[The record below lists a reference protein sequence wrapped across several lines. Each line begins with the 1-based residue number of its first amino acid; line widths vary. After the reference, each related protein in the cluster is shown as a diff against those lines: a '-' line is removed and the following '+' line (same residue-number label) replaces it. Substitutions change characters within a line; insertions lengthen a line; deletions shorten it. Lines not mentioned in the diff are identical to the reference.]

1 MALATTE
8 PLRLLSTEPLRLLST
23 PLAGRVLA
31 VLAGGWL
38 AWSAVQLT
46 WQLLAPAELPLP
58 AASDSGF
65 STPVTQPPLAVS
77 VASFHLYGTPG
88 GVISDAAPNAP
99 DTGLALKL
107 IGTIAGRD
115 PLLGVALIAD
125 EGGQQGYYEPG
136 RIVAGARVEAV
147 YTDRVLLS
155 VGGRQEILR
164 MDRPAGLASAVTSDA
179 APVAD
184 TAVHIP
190 AMDSPEVQAA
200 IALGQNAGIG
210 AIGAVAATPIDLS
223 SIRQSIV
230 ENPAELL
237 SKVSV
242 VPVAGANGGLD
253 GVRISAPGYE
263 GVLQQAGLRGD
274 DLVVAVNGL
283 RIDSVERG
291 VQIAGVIRN
300 ADSITVTVRREGRE
314 QTLAPLR
321 LR

>member
-1 MALATTE
+1 MALTATE
-8 PLRLLSTEPLRLLST
+8 PLRLAST
-23 PLAGRVLA
+23 PAAGRVLA
-31 VLAGGWL
+31 VLAGAWL
-38 AWSAVQLT
+38 AWSCVQLT
-46 WQLLAPAELPLP
+46 WQILAPVELALP
-58 AASDSGF
+58 PASSGAIG
-65 STPVTQPPLAVS
+65 TPVTQPPLAMS

-88 GVISDAAPNAP
+88 GVISDGAPNAP
-99 DTGLALKL
+99 DTGLALTL

-125 EGGQQGYYEPG
+125 DAGQQGYYEPG
-136 RIVAGARVEAV
+136 KLVAGARVEAV

-164 MDRPAGLASAVTSDA
+164 MERPAGLARA
-179 APVAD
+179 ADPVPEPVSNA
-184 TAVHIP
+184 AVHIP
-190 AMDSPEVQAA
+190 TMDSPEVQAA

-210 AIGAVAATPIDLS
+210 AIGPIAAQGIDLS

-242 VPVAGANGGLD
+242 VPVASADGGLD

-263 GVLQQAGLRGD
+263 GVLQQAGLQGD

-300 ADSITVTVRREGRE
+300 ADSITVTVRRNGRE
-314 QTLAPLR
+314 ETLAPLR

>member
-1 MALATTE
+1 MALTATE
-8 PLRLLSTEPLRLLST
+8 PLRLLAT
-23 PLAGRVLA
+23 PAAGTALA
-31 VLAGGWL
+31 VLAGVWL
-38 AWSAVQLT
+38 TWSAVQLT
-46 WQLLAPAELPLP
+46 WQILAPAELPLP
-58 AASDSGF
+58 PASTGAAS
-65 STPVTQPPLAVS
+65 TPLTQPPLAVS

-125 EGGQQGYYEPG
+125 EAGQQGYYEPG
-136 RIVAGARVEAV
+136 KLVAGARVEAV

-164 MDRPAGLASAVTSDA
+164 MERPAGLVRAAEPVPDA
-179 APVAD
+179 PGSPM
-184 TAVHIP
+184 VHIP
-190 AMDSPEVQAA
+190 SLDSPEVRAA

-210 AIGAVAATPIDLS
+210 AIGPIASQAIDLS

-242 VPVAGANGGLD
+242 VPVASASGGLD

-300 ADSITVTVRREGRE
+300 ADSITVTVRRDGRE

>member
-1 MALATTE
+1 MALTATE
-8 PLRLLSTEPLRLLST
+8 PMRLLAT
-23 PLAGRVLA
+23 PAAGTALA
-31 VLAGGWL
+31 VLAGAWL
-38 AWSAVQLT
+38 TWSAVQLA
-46 WQLLAPAELPLP
+46 WRILAPTELPLP
-58 AASDSGF
+58 PASSGAMN
-65 STPVTQPPLAVS
+65 TPLTQAPLAVS

-88 GVISDAAPNAP
+88 GVVSEAAPNAP

-125 EGGQQGYYEPG
+125 EAGQQGYYEPG
-136 RIVAGARVEAV
+136 KMVAGARVEAV

-155 VGGRQEILR
+155 VGGRQEVLR
-164 MDRPAGLASAVTSDA
+164 MERPAGLPPLTAPAPAVATN
-179 APVAD
+179 P
-184 TAVHIP
+184 AVHIP
-190 AMDSPEVQAA
+190 SMDSPEVRAA

-210 AIGAVAATPIDLS
+210 AIGPVAAQGIDLS

-242 VPVAGANGGLD
+242 VPVAGANGSLE

-263 GVLQQAGLRGD
+263 GLLQQAGLRGD

>member
-1 MALATTE
+1 MALTATE
-8 PLRLLSTEPLRLLST
+8 PLRLLAT
-23 PLAGRVLA
+23 PAAGTALA
-31 VLAGGWL
+31 VLAGVWL
-38 AWSAVQLT
+38 TWSAVQLT
-46 WQLLAPAELPLP
+46 WQILAPAELPLP
-58 AASDSGF
+58 PASTGAAS
-65 STPVTQPPLAVS
+65 TPLTQPPLAVS

-125 EGGQQGYYEPG
+125 EAGQQGYYEPG
-136 RIVAGARVEAV
+136 KLVAGARVEAV

-164 MDRPAGLASAVTSDA
+164 MERPAGLARAAEPVPDA
-179 APVAD
+179 PGNPM
-184 TAVHIP
+184 VHIP
-190 AMDSPEVQAA
+190 SLDSPEVRAA

-210 AIGAVAATPIDLS
+210 AIGPIASQAIDLS

-242 VPVAGANGGLD
+242 VPVASASGGLD

-300 ADSITVTVRREGRE
+300 ADSITVTVRRDGRE

>member
-1 MALATTE
+1 METARMALTVTE
-8 PLRLLSTEPLRLLST
+8 PLRLLGT
-23 PLAGRVLA
+23 PAAGRVLA
-31 VLAGGWL
+31 VLAGAWL
-38 AWSAVQLT
+38 TWSAVQLT
-46 WQLLAPAELPLP
+46 WQILAPTELPLP
-58 AASDSGF
+58 PARTGAVN
-65 STPVTQPPLAVS
+65 TPLTQPPLAVS

-88 GVISDAAPNAP
+88 GVISEAAPNAP

-125 EGGQQGYYEPG
+125 EAGQQGYYEPG
-136 RIVAGARVEAV
+136 KMVAGARVEAV

-164 MDRPAGLASAVTSDA
+164 MERPAGLARA
-179 APVAD
+179 ADPVPDPTANA
-184 TAVHIP
+184 AVHIP
-190 AMDSPEVQAA
+190 TLDSPEVRAA

-210 AIGAVAATPIDLS
+210 PIGPVAAQGIDLS

-242 VPVAGANGGLD
+242 VPVAGAGGGLD

-263 GVLQQAGLRGD
+263 GVLQQAGLRAD

-300 ADSITVTVRREGRE
+300 ADSITVTVRRGGRE
-314 QTLAPLR
+314 ETLAPLR

>member
-1 MALATTE
+1 MALTASE
-8 PLRLLSTEPLRLLST
+8 PLRLLTT
-23 PLAGRVLA
+23 PAAGMALAALAGT
-31 VLAGGWL
+31 WL
-38 AWSAVQLT
+38 IWSAVQLG
-46 WQLLAPAELPLP
+46 WRVLAPEALPLP
-58 AASDSGF
+58 PASGSTA
-65 STPVTQPPLAVS
+65 STPVTQPPLALS

-88 GVISDAAPNAP
+88 GVVSDAAPNAP

-125 EGGQQGYYEPG
+125 EAGQQGYYEPG
-136 RIVAGARVEAV
+136 RMVAGARVEAV

-164 MDRPAGLASAVTSDA
+164 MERPAGLASAVEPVPDA
-179 APVAD
+179 APGNPM
-184 TAVHIP
+184 VHVP
-190 AMDSPEVQAA
+190 TLDSPEVKAA

-210 AIGAVAATPIDLS
+210 PIGPVASQAIDLS

-237 SKVSV
+237 SQVSV
-242 VPVAGANGGLD
+242 VPVASASGGLE

-300 ADSITVTVRREGRE
+300 ADSITVTVRRDGRE